1 MTLQPPAARIALSWL
16 WLAYPLLVFI
26 GLQFLAPRYLALLI
40 ALTLML
46 RWHKALPSMLQR
58 FSGLQKGAGLL
69 LLGWL
74 LMTSISNDEALLRC
88 YPAIINLGMLVLF
101 GLSLQTPPSMVE
113 IFARMQQPQLPAAA
127 IGYTRQVTKIWCMF
141 FLINGAMALYTA
153 FYTSRELWALYNGA
167 VAYLLMALLFAAEWL
182 VRRRFMRGQ
191 Q

>member
-26 GLQFLAPRYLALLI
+26 GLQFIAPRYLALLI
-40 ALTLML
+40 ALTLLL
-46 RWHKALPSMLQR
+46 RWRKALPAVLQR
-58 FSGLQKGAGLL
+58 FSWLQKGAGLL

-74 LMTSISNDEALLRC
+74 LMTSINNDEALLRS

-113 IFARMQQPQLPAAA
+113 IFARMQQPQLPVAA
-127 IGYTRQVTKIWCMF
+127 IAYTRQVTRIWCLF
-141 FLINGAMALYTA
+141 FLINGGIAFYTA
-153 FYTSRELWALYNGA
+153 FYTSRELWALYNGII
-167 VAYLLMALLFAAEWL
+167 AYLLMGLLFAGEWL
-182 VRRRFMRGQ
+182 VRRRLMAGQ